1 MAYKQIVQLSD
12 IHIRFGSRHE
22 EYITVLLER
31 TINDVRALRP
41 RRIVVTGD
49 LFHIKINLSPAAID
63 IGGAFLKMLS
73 TIAPVDVILGNH
85 DLNMQ
90 TLAQGNAIE
99 PIIKLLSNGYTIT
112 KNNPELPIPD
122 AGHGIY
128 FYKDSGF
135 YDVDSD
141 LVYGVYS
148 CWDSEIFHLEKKET
162 NKKYIALFHGPVY
175 GCLGDNGYEMKGDDL
190 VKLSTFNNYDM
201 VMMGDIHEYQ
211 AFEMNGVERIAYPG
225 SLIQQNF
232 GESMCK
238 GYIVW
243 DTDTCTHT
251 RRFIMNDYGYCR
263 LNIYKGEIWEDRLES
278 LTFSVNKKKT
288 KIDIVLHDDEENYSV
303 EKLSQIEKY
312 IRDRHGCESVSADY
326 ETIKRTI
333 SDSLDESEEIDVK
346 DAESSERLLREF
358 LDKNEYDNVDDVI
371 ELNKEIDLKLN
382 IEPSPTHGLRIEY
395 EKIEVSNLLS
405 FPEAVTTFDLER
417 IKGLTGIFGE
427 NYNGKSNLMKIFVWI
442 CYGKMPGD
450 MESSK
455 LVNLYTESNKGW
467 GKITWRIAGVQYYAY
482 RAITVKVKKDGTPD
496 VSYVIEYKRF
506 ENVVDELTGEAAMKW
521 VDVES
526 EKAATEK
533 KEKKKRI
540 IDYIGTYSDF
550 MVSAMQTND
559 ESYLSLGQQPKNDLI
574 NKFLG
579 LEIYRERYDFANET
593 FKNIKAKQK
602 ALPNPTELIAQ
613 IEELNKKII
622 ANSESSEKLNAE
634 KIENSGKIDAF
645 QSHILELTKKLHKI
659 EVPKETNQQVLK
671 KQIENIQISI
681 KQQRSKLDEKYEWLR
696 ANFKRELP
704 ENLKTLNPKTISDNL
719 EKERKEFAN
728 EKERYS
734 KIESWLKENE
744 KREVV
749 PQEPIEENI
758 AKVRAALA
766 SLDDRLKIAKGEK
779 CPTCNHITHEANPE
793 LEKKTLEDIERGKK
807 ALKLD
812 QDKLIV
818 CKNNVI
824 HNTKIDNDT
833 ATLSALKMSM
843 GARHAN
849 IQNMKQNLELASQK
863 TEIDAHNTQ
872 VEREAAESEAMRTK
886 IEYDEKEIEKIQEQ
900 IATLQKN
907 EIYITEN
914 NSVNDDISAIKEQIS
929 VHKSMN
935 LHLDNKIK
943 ECTSNSGAWNNE
955 LESLNEKLTTI
966 RETERIYKKYSVYL
980 QAVGRDG
987 IPALIIRKKLPIIN
1001 HKVNSLLKS
1010 MVSFKVE
1017 LYMKPNGDVKEQF
1030 YFSDKKTDTLPLSMG
1045 SGSLRF
1051 ITNTAISDALH
1062 FASTLI
1068 KPSIKVIDE
1077 GFDTLDNKKLM
1088 ELNSMFDYLKSKYKN
1103 IFIITHKSEV
1113 RDYVDN
1119 IIEVR
1124 KTKDGITDPEV
1135 LANPEA
1141 GISQFSYA

>member
-1 MAYKQIVQLSD
+1 MAHKHIVHISD

-22 EYITVLLER
+22 EYTTVLLER
-31 TINDVRALRP
+31 TINDVRSIKP

-63 IGGAFLKMLS
+63 IGGDFLRELS

-99 PIIKLLSNGYTIT
+99 PIIKLLVNGYTVS
-112 KNNPELPIPD
+112 KDNPVLPKPEN
-122 AGHGIY
+122 GHGIY

-135 YDVDSD
+135 YNIDTN

-148 CWDSEIFHLEKKET
+148 CWDSQIFQLQQKEI
-162 NKKYIALFHGPVY
+162 NKQYIALFHGPVY

-211 AFEMNGVERIAYPG
+211 AFESRGVERIAYAG

-232 GESMCK
+232 GESLSK

-243 DTDTCTHT
+243 DTETCTHV
-251 RRFIMNDYGYCR
+251 RRFIPNDYGYCR
-263 LNIYKGEIWEDRLES
+263 LNIYKGELWEDRLES
-278 LTFSVNKKKT
+278 LQFSLNKKKT
-288 KIDIVLHDDEENYSV
+288 KVDIVLHDDQENYSV

-312 IRDRHGCESVSADY
+312 IRDRYGCESVSADY
-326 ETIKRTI
+326 NSLKKDIV
-333 SDSLDESEEIDVK
+333 DSTDEGDVLDVK
-346 DAESSERLLREF
+346 DAESSEKLLREF
-358 LDKNEYDNVDDVI
+358 LEKNEYDNIDDVI
-371 ELNKEIDLKLN
+371 ELNKDIDLKLN
-382 IEPSPTHGLRIEY
+382 IEVSPTQGMRIDY
-395 EKIEVSNLLS
+395 DTIEVSNLLS
-405 FPEAVTTFDLER
+405 FPLETTTFDLNR
-417 IKGLTGIFGE
+417 IKGLTGIFGK
-427 NYNGKSNLMKIFVWI
+427 NYNGKSNVMKVFVWI

-455 LVNLYTESNKGW
+455 LVNLYTGNNKGW
-467 GKITWRIAGVQYYAY
+467 GKISWTIAGVKYYAY
-482 RAITVKVKKDGTPD
+482 RAITVKTKKDGSPD
-496 VSYVIEYKRF
+496 VSYVIEYKRY
-506 ENVVDELTGEAAMKW
+506 ENVPNELTGELEWKW

-579 LEIYRERYDFANET
+579 LEIYRQRYEFANET
-593 FKNIKAKQK
+593 FKTIKSKQK
-602 ALPNPTELIAQ
+602 VLGNPTELV
-613 IEELNKKII
+613 
-622 ANSESSEKLNAE
+622 E
-634 KIENSGKIDAF
+634 KIEETEKKINDNIVVIETLNSEKSETLHKIDAF
-645 QSHILELTKKLHKI
+645 NHNIIEQTKKLHKI
-659 EVPKETNQQVLK
+659 DLPADTNKNNILS
-671 KQIENIQISI
+671 QIEKTQGNI
-681 KQQRSKLDEKYEWLR
+681 KQNKEVLITKSEWLKT
-696 ANFKRELP
+696 NFKRELSD
-704 ENLKTLNPKTISDNL
+704 NLKNLNEKTISDNL
-719 EKERKEFAN
+719 EKERKNFTS

-734 KIESWLKENE
+734 NIEQWLKENQ
-744 KREVV
+744 KKEVL
-749 PQEPIEENI
+749 PQEPIEESI
-758 AKVRAALA
+758 AKIRAALA
-766 SLDDRLKIAKGEK
+766 ALDSRLKISKGEK
-779 CPTCNHITHEANPE
+779 CPTCNHVTHEPNPE
-793 LEKKTLEDIERGKK
+793 MEKKTLEDIERGKK
-807 ALKLD
+807 ALSDEQTKLNTS
-812 QDKLIV
+812 
-818 CKNNVI
+818 KNNTT
-824 HNTKIDNDT
+824 HNAKVDSDQ
-833 ATLSALKMSM
+833 ATLEALKISM
-843 GARHAN
+843 AARHTN
-849 IQNMKQNLELASQK
+849 IQNMKQSLELAAQK
-863 TEIDAHNTQ
+863 SSIDSYNA
-872 VEREAAESEAMRTK
+872 VVDKEMFEVDALKVK
-886 IEYDEKEIEKIQEQ
+886 IDSDEKIIEK
-900 IATLQKN
+900 L
-907 EIYITEN
+907 
-914 NSVNDDISAIKEQIS
+914 KEQIVLLEKNEAYIVENS
-929 VHKSMN
+929 ETNSTINSLKEHIAVLKTMN
-935 LHLDNKIK
+935 LQVESKIK

-955 LESLNEKLTTI
+955 LVSLKEKLDSI
-966 RETERIYKKYSVYL
+966 RETERIYKKYSIYL

-1001 HKVNSLLKS
+1001 HKINGLLKN

-1017 LYMKPNGDVKEQF
+1017 LYMKSNGDVKEQF

-1045 SGSLRF
+1045 SGSIKF

-1077 GFDTLDNKKLM
+1077 GFDTLDNNKLT

-1119 IIEVR
+1119 IIEVY
-1124 KTKDGITDPEV
+1124 KNKNGITDPEI
-1135 LANPEA
+1135 LSNPEA
-1141 GISQFSYA
+1141 GISQFNYV